1 MALFQYNAIDNS
13 GKTLTGTI
21 DAGGVQEA
29 VAKLKSMG
37 YFVTSVTPA
46 KGSAGAKTKET
57 KETKAQP
64 SKTTAKKSKGKGMSI
79 SLPIPFI
86 GGNKIKTK
94 ELMIITRQLATLI
107 GAGLPLL
114 RSLRVLKEQRKGA
127 ASKILGKIADD
138 IESGSLFSE
147 ALSKHPSSFPRIYVA
162 MVKAGEAGG
171 ALEVVLSRLAEFM
184 EKEAKLRGKIK
195 SAMAY
200 PMVVLFVT
208 IGMLTFIMVKIV
220 PTFTQIFEDMEV
232 GDLPAPTKLC
242 IAISKLMLQKSYIVI
257 IGIVALFILY
267 RILTKIKFT
276 RYWIDM
282 IKLKIFLFGPIVSK
296 TIIARFARTFA
307 TLIASGV
314 PILQAL
320 QIVRDT
326 VGNDVIS
333 NGINEIR
340 NRVREGEGIA
350 GPMLRTKVFPPMVTN
365 MVAVG
370 EETGQMDAMLD
381 KIADA
386 YEAEVDAAVA
396 ALASM
401 IEPIMI
407 VFLGGVVGFI
417 VISLYMPLIKIAMSL
432 SGSGGGGGGEG
443 GGE

>member
-1 MALFQYNAIDNS
+1 MALFQYNAIDSS

-37 YFVTSVTPA
+37 YFVTSVSPA
-46 KGSAGAKTKET
+46 KGQITKTKEKT
-57 KETKAQP
+57 EKAQP
-64 SKTTAKKSKGKGMSI
+64 AKTAKKSGSKGLSLSI
-79 SLPIPFI
+79 SLPIPFL

-114 RSLRVLKEQRKGA
+114 RSLRVLKEQRRGA

-147 ALSKHPSSFPRIYVA
+147 ALSKHPGSFPRIYVA

-200 PMVVLFVT
+200 PTVVLFVT
-208 IGMLTFIMVKIV
+208 IGMLTFIMLKIV
-220 PTFTQIFEDMEV
+220 PTFIQIFQDMEV
-232 GDLPAPTKLC
+232 GDLPAPTKLV
-242 IAISKLMLQKSYIVI
+242 IAISKLMLHKSYIVV
-257 IGIVALFILY
+257 IGVVALAILY
-267 RILTKIKFT
+267 RILIKIKFT

-282 IKLKIFLFGPIVSK
+282 IKLKMFLFGPIVSK

-307 TLIASGV
+307 TLISSGV

-417 VISLYMPLIKIAMSL
+417 VISMYMPLIKIAMSL
-432 SGSGGGGGGEG
+432 SGSAGGGGEK

>member
-114 RSLRVLKEQRKGA
+114 RSLRVLKEQRKGS

-171 ALEVVLSRLAEFM
+171 ALEIVLSRLAEFM

-417 VISLYMPLIKIAMSL
+417 VISMYMPLIKIAMSL
-432 SGSGGGGGGEG
+432 SGSAGGGGGGE
-443 GGE
+443 

>member
-1 MALFQYNAIDNS
+1 MAIFQYNAIDNS
-13 GKTLTGTI
+13 GKMLSGTI
-21 DAGGVQEA
+21 DASGIQEA
-29 VAKLKSMG
+29 IGKLKSMG

-46 KGSAGAKTKET
+46 KGTSATKAKET
-57 KETKAQP
+57 KTQPAKAT
-64 SKTTAKKSKGKGMSI
+64 SKKSKSKGVSISI
-79 SLPIPFI
+79 SLPFI
-86 GGNKIKTK
+86 GGKKIKTK

-114 RSLRVLKEQRKGA
+114 RSLRVLKEQRRGT
-127 ASKILGKIADD
+127 ASVVLGKIADD
-138 IESGSLFSE
+138 IESGALFSE

-171 ALEVVLSRLAEFM
+171 ALEIVLSRLAEFM

-200 PMVVLFVT
+200 PTVVLFVT
-208 IGMLTFIMVKIV
+208 IGMLTFIMLKIV
-220 PTFTQIFEDMEV
+220 PTFIQIFEDMEV
-232 GDLPAPTKLC
+232 GDLPAPTKLV
-242 IAISKLMLQKSYIVI
+242 IAISKLMLHKSYLVV
-257 IGIVALFILY
+257 IGIVALVILY

-282 IKLKIFLFGPIVSK
+282 LKLKIFLFGPIVSK

-307 TLIASGV
+307 TLISSGV

-326 VGNDVIS
+326 VGNDVIA

-381 KIADA
+381 RIADA

-432 SGSGGGGGGEG
+432 SGSSGGGGGE
-443 GGE
+443 

>member
-171 ALEVVLSRLAEFM
+171 ALEIVLSRLAEFM

-417 VISLYMPLIKIAMSL
+417 VISMYMPLIKIAMSL
-432 SGSGGGGGGEG
+432 SGSAGGGGEK

>member
-13 GKTLTGTI
+13 GKTLNGTI
-21 DAGGVQEA
+21 DATGVQDA
-29 VAKLKSMG
+29 IAKLKSMG
-37 YFVTSVTPA
+37 YFVTNVAPLKGQTPKTQTTE
-46 KGSAGAKTKET
+46 KGK
-57 KETKAQP
+57 KA
-64 SKTTAKKSKGKGMSI
+64 TVAKKGGGGLSI
-79 SLPIPFI
+79 NIPIPFI
-86 GGNKIKTK
+86 GGNKIKAK

-114 RSLRVLKEQRKGA
+114 RSLRVLKEQRKGV
-127 ASKILGKIADD
+127 ASNILGKIADD

-171 ALEVVLSRLAEFM
+171 ALEIVLSRLADFM
-184 EKEAKLRGKIK
+184 EKEAKLKGKIK

-200 PMVVLFVT
+200 PTVVLFVT
-208 IGMLTFIMVKIV
+208 IGMLTFIMLKIV
-220 PTFTQIFEDMEV
+220 PTFIQIFQDMEV
-232 GDLPAPTKLC
+232 GDLPAPTKMV
-242 IAISKLMLQKSYIVI
+242 IAISKLMTQKAPLVI
-257 IGIVALFILY
+257 IGIIALFILY
-267 RILTKIKFT
+267 KILNKIKFT
-276 RYWIDM
+276 KYWLDM
-282 IKLKIFLFGPIVSK
+282 LKLKIFLFGPIVSK
-296 TIIARFARTFA
+296 TIVARFARTFA
-307 TLIASGV
+307 TLISSGV
-314 PILQAL
+314 PILQSL

-326 VGNDVIS
+326 VGNDVIA

-432 SGSGGGGGGEG
+432 SGATGGGGGGE
-443 GGE
+443 

>member
-1 MALFQYNAIDNS
+1 MAIFQYNAIDSS
-13 GKTLTGTI
+13 GKALSGTI
-21 DAGGVQEA
+21 DASGIQEA

-46 KGSAGAKTKET
+46 KSSTT
-57 KETKAQP
+57 
-64 SKTTAKKSKGKGMSI
+64 SKTTSKETTKTQQTKKTQAKSVSKAKGISI
-79 SLPIPFI
+79 SLPIPFL
-86 GGNKIKTK
+86 GGKKIKPK

-114 RSLRVLKEQRKGA
+114 RSLRVLKEQRRGA
-127 ASKILGKIADD
+127 ASAVLGKIADD
-138 IESGSLFSE
+138 IEQGALFSE
-147 ALSKHPSSFPRIYVA
+147 ALSKHPASFPRIYVA
-162 MVKAGEAGG
+162 MVRAGEAGG
-171 ALEVVLSRLAEFM
+171 ALEIVLSRLADFM

-200 PMVVLFVT
+200 PTVVLFVT
-208 IGMLTFIMVKIV
+208 IGMLTFIMLKIV
-220 PTFTQIFEDMEV
+220 PTFIQIFEDMEV
-232 GDLPAPTKLC
+232 GDLPAPTKLV
-242 IAISKLMLQKSYIVI
+242 ISISKLMLHKSYIIV
-257 IGIVALFILY
+257 IGIVALVILY

-276 RYWIDM
+276 KYWIDM
-282 IKLKIFLFGPIVSK
+282 LKLKIFLFGPIVSK

-307 TLIASGV
+307 TLISSGV

-326 VGNDVIS
+326 VGNDVIA

-370 EETGQMDAMLD
+370 EETGQMDTMLD

-432 SGSGGGGGGEG
+432 SGGAGGGGGGE
-443 GGE
+443 

>member
-1 MALFQYNAIDNS
+1 MALFQYNAIDSS

-21 DAGGVQEA
+21 DASGVNEA

-46 KGSAGAKTKET
+46 KAKTSEK
-57 KETKAQP
+57 QP
-64 SKTTAKKSKGKGMSI
+64 EKGKTTQTKTTAKKSSKGLSI
-79 SLPIPFI
+79 SIPIPFI
-86 GGNKIKTK
+86 GGNKIKPK

-114 RSLRVLKEQRKGA
+114 RSLRVLKEQRRGA
-127 ASKILGKIADD
+127 ASAILGKIADD
-138 IESGSLFSE
+138 IEQGALFSE

-171 ALEVVLSRLAEFM
+171 ALEIVLSRLAEFM

-200 PMVVLFVT
+200 PTVVLFVT
-208 IGMLTFIMVKIV
+208 IGMLTFIMLKIV
-220 PTFTQIFEDMEV
+220 PTFIQIFQDMEV
-232 GDLPAPTKLC
+232 GDLPAPTKLV
-242 IAISKLMLQKSYIVI
+242 IAISKLMLHKSWIVVVGVI
-257 IGIVALFILY
+257 ALVIFY

-282 IKLKIFLFGPIVSK
+282 IKLKMFLFGPIVSK
-296 TIIARFARTFA
+296 TIIARFARTLA
-307 TLIASGV
+307 TLISSGV
-314 PILQAL
+314 PILQSL

-326 VGNDVIS
+326 VGNDVIA

-370 EETGQMDAMLD
+370 EETGQMDSMLD

-432 SGSGGGGGGEG
+432 SGSGGGGGEG

>member
-1 MALFQYNAIDNS
+1 MALFQYNAIDSS
-13 GKTLTGTI
+13 GKALTGTI

-29 VAKLKSMG
+29 IAKLKSMG
-37 YFVTSVTPA
+37 YFVTSVTPV
-46 KGSAGAKTKET
+46 KTQSSKAKTET
-57 KETKAQP
+57 TKTP
-64 SKTTAKKSKGKGMSI
+64 TGKKTASKGLSLTI
-79 SLPIPFI
+79 SIPFI

-171 ALEVVLSRLAEFM
+171 ALEIVLSRLAEFM

-200 PMVVLFVT
+200 PTVVLFVT
-208 IGMLTFIMVKIV
+208 IGMLTFIMLKIV
-220 PTFTQIFEDMEV
+220 PTFIQIFQDMEV
-232 GDLPAPTKLC
+232 GDLPAPTKLV
-242 IAISKLMLQKSYIVI
+242 IAISKLMLQKSYLIV

-267 RILTKIKFT
+267 RILIKIKFT

-282 IKLKIFLFGPIVSK
+282 IKLKMFLFGPIVSK

-307 TLIASGV
+307 TLISSGV

-326 VGNDVIS
+326 VGNDVIA

-432 SGSGGGGGGEG
+432 SGAGGGGGEG
-443 GGE
+443 GGD

>member
-1 MALFQYNAIDNS
+1 MALFQYNAIDNT
-13 GKTLTGTI
+13 GKTLNGTI
-21 DAGGVQEA
+21 DASGVQEA
-29 VAKLKSMG
+29 IAKLKSMG
-37 YFVTSVTPA
+37 YFVTNVSPA
-46 KGSAGAKTKET
+46 KGSSTAKT

-64 SKTTAKKSKGKGMSI
+64 SKATAKKPKSKGVSI
-79 SLPIPFI
+79 SIPLPFI
-86 GGNKIKTK
+86 GGKKIKTK

-114 RSLRVLKEQRKGA
+114 RSLRVLKEQRRGA
-127 ASKILGKIADD
+127 ASAILGKIADD
-138 IESGSLFSE
+138 IESGALFSE

-171 ALEVVLSRLAEFM
+171 ALEIVLSRLAEFM

-242 IAISKLMLQKSYIVI
+242 IAISKLMLQKSYLVI
-257 IGIVALFILY
+257 IGIVVLVILY

-307 TLIASGV
+307 TLISSGV

-417 VISLYMPLIKIAMSL
+417 VISMYMPLIKIAMSL
-432 SGSGGGGGGEG
+432 SGSTGGGGGGGGE
-443 GGE
+443 

>member
-417 VISLYMPLIKIAMSL
+417 VISMYMPLIKIAMSL
-432 SGSGGGGGGEG
+432 SGSAGGGGEK

>member
-1 MALFQYNAIDNS
+1 MALFQYNAIDSS
-13 GKTLTGTI
+13 GKTLSGTI
-21 DAGGVQEA
+21 DASGVQEA
-29 VAKLKSMG
+29 IAKLKGMG
-37 YFVTSVTPA
+37 YFVTSVSAA
-46 KGSAGAKTKET
+46 KGATTKKTE
-57 KETKAQP
+57 
-64 SKTTAKKSKGKGMSI
+64 SKTTKTQTTTKKGGKGLSI
-79 SLPIPFI
+79 NIPLPFI
-86 GGNKIKTK
+86 GGGKIKTK

-114 RSLRVLKEQRKGA
+114 RSLRVLKEQRRGA
-127 ASKILGKIADD
+127 ASNILGKIADD
-138 IESGSLFSE
+138 IESGALFSE
-147 ALSKHPSSFPRIYVA
+147 ALSKHPASFPRIYVA

-171 ALEVVLSRLAEFM
+171 ALEIVLSRLAEFM

-200 PMVVLFVT
+200 PTVVLFVT
-208 IGMLTFIMVKIV
+208 IGMLTFIMLKIV
-220 PTFTQIFEDMEV
+220 PTFIQIFQDMEV
-232 GDLPAPTKLC
+232 GDLPTPTKMV
-242 IAISKLMLQKSYIVI
+242 IAISKLLTQKAWIVVVGI
-257 IGIVALFILY
+257 IALFIFY
-267 RILTKIKFT
+267 RILMKIKFT

-282 IKLKIFLFGPIVSK
+282 IKLKMFLFGPIVSK

-307 TLIASGV
+307 TLISSGV

-326 VGNDVIS
+326 VGNDVIA

-407 VFLGGVVGFI
+407 VFLGGIVGFI

-432 SGSGGGGGGEG
+432 SGSSGGGEG

>member
-1 MALFQYNAIDNS
+1 MALFQYNAIDSS
-13 GKTLTGTI
+13 GKPLSGTI
-21 DAGGVQEA
+21 DASGVSDA
-29 VAKLKSMG
+29 IAKLKSMG

-46 KGSAGAKTKET
+46 KGTPT
-57 KETKAQP
+57 
-64 SKTTAKKSKGKGMSI
+64 KTTEKGKTTQTKTTKKSSAKGLSISI
-79 SLPIPFI
+79 SLPFL
-86 GGNKIKTK
+86 GNKIKPK

-114 RSLRVLKEQRKGA
+114 RSLRVLKEQRRGA
-127 ASKILGKIADD
+127 ASNILGKIADD
-138 IESGSLFSE
+138 IEQGALFSE

-171 ALEVVLSRLAEFM
+171 ALEIVLSRLADFM

-200 PMVVLFVT
+200 PTVVLIVT
-208 IGMLTFIMVKIV
+208 IGMLTFIMLKIV
-220 PTFTQIFEDMEV
+220 PTFIQIFQDMEV
-232 GDLPAPTKLC
+232 GDLPAPTKLV
-242 IAISKLMLQKSYIVI
+242 IAISKLLAQKSPFVVM
-257 IGIVALFILY
+257 GIFALFIFY
-267 RILTKIKFT
+267 RILLKIKFT

-282 IKLKIFLFGPIVSK
+282 LKLRIFLFGPIISK

-307 TLIASGV
+307 TLISSGV
-314 PILQAL
+314 PILQSL

-326 VGNDVIS
+326 VGNEVIA

-386 YEAEVDAAVA
+386 YEAEVDSAVA

-432 SGSGGGGGGEG
+432 SGATGGGGEG